1 MKTFKEFISICEQA
15 SAYGQLRYGSTPA
28 KATDKS
34 VSSAVDKA
42 LSAPGTSQSASSQK
56 GKTGVTGSV
65 DAQYSGT
72 VGSRS
77 QPKPQATSTEPA
89 RTPIAPARRIP
100 KPDRPPFGPGQ
111 RMPKPDRTPEL
122 YITQMRTS
130 GNDRD
135 GNEVIKI
142 FNNVKK
148 RVPYGPLGRTGPGPG
163 YATDTT
169 KAYPIKQLPPF

>member
-89 RTPIAPARRIP
+89 RTIPKPDRTPIAPARRI
-100 KPDRPPFGPGQ
+100 
-111 RMPKPDRTPEL
+111 PKPDRTPEL

-135 GNEVIKI
+135 GNEVINI
-142 FNNVKK
+142 FNNTKK
-148 RVPYGPLGRTGPGPG
+148 KVPFNPKGSPGPDPG
-163 YATDTT
+163 YAIDTT

>member
-89 RTPIAPARRIP
+89 RTI
-100 KPDRPPFGPGQ
+100 
-111 RMPKPDRTPEL
+111 PKPDRTPEL
-122 YITQMRTS
+122 YITQTRTS

-135 GNEVIKI
+135 GNEVINI
-142 FNNVKK
+142 FNNTKK
-148 RVPYGPLGRTGPGPG
+148 KVPFNPKGSPGPDPG
-163 YATDTT
+163 YAIDTT

>member
-89 RTPIAPARRIP
+89 RTIPKPDRTPIAPARRIP
-100 KPDRPPFGPGQ
+100 KPDR
-111 RMPKPDRTPEL
+111 TPEL
-122 YITQMRTS
+122 YITQTRTS

-135 GNEVIKI
+135 GNEVINI
-142 FNNVKK
+142 FNNTKK
-148 RVPYGPLGRTGPGPG
+148 KVPFNPKGSPGPDPG
-163 YATDTT
+163 YAIDTT

>member
-1 MKTFKEFISICEQA
+1 MKSYKEFISICEQA

-89 RTPIAPARRIP
+89 RTPIAPARRMP
-100 KPDRPPFGPGQ
+100 KPVRTPFGPGQ
-111 RMPKPDRTPEL
+111 RMPKPDRTPDL
-122 YITQMRTS
+122 YITQTRTK
-130 GNDRD
+130 GTDRD
-135 GNEVIKI
+135 GNEVINI
-142 FNNVKK
+142 FNNTKK
-148 RVPYGPLGRTGPGPG
+148 KVPFNPKGSPGPDPG
-163 YATDTT
+163 YAIDTT

>member
-89 RTPIAPARRIP
+89 RTIPKPDRTPIAPARRIP
-100 KPDRPPFGPGQ
+100 KPDR
-111 RMPKPDRTPEL
+111 TPEL
-122 YITQMRTS
+122 YITQTRTS